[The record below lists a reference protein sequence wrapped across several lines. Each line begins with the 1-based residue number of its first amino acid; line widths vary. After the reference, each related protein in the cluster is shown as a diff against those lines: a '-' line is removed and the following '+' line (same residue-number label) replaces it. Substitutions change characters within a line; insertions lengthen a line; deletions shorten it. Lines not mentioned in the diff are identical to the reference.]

1 MLPGV
6 VSGAVL
12 SWIAS
17 INEFSSSIILYS
29 GKTKTITVT
38 IFTEIFKDSYG
49 TAAALGSILTFSAIL
64 ALVIFNKLTDGKG
77 SVV

>member
-1 MLPGV
+1 
-6 VSGAVL
+6 GAVL

-17 INEFSSSIILYS
+17 INEFSSTIILYS
-29 GKTKTITVT
+29 GRTKTISVA

-49 TAAALGSILTFSAIL
+49 TAAALGTILTLAAIVS
-64 ALVIFNKLTDGKG
+64 LVIFNKLTKGKG